1 MIEDFHAQED
11 TRHLSTVD
19 ELTKSC
25 SDASFYR
32 RNQELRLSKH
42 ALESEGG
49 DGSPYDGSP
58 YEVRMVDENRDV
70 LGSESARHTLASTA
84 FWGVLI
90 TQFLGAFN
98 DNYYKQMVLLIC
110 RSNVAIIVGKNV
122 ATAGPDRQSLA
133 MAAFA
138 LPFVLL
144 SGVGGFLSDRYSKR
158 SVIVG
163 SKIAEIV
170 IMALAFV
177 VLLIPRLSQDAQL
190 MALISVLCLMGA
202 QSAIFGPSK
211 YGILPELFR
220 HEKLLPV
227 NGAVQMTTFL
237 AIIFGTVCA
246 GIALD
251 QIRESLWIGGV
262 IAVGIATVGTLSAVV
277 IPKTRIAEP
286 NLRIRVENF
295 AVPADVKRLV
305 LQERGLLQAILVA
318 SVFWLLG
325 GVTQMSV
332 NTLGTSTL
340 GLSSTRTSLMVA
352 AIGFGIAA
360 GCLVTGFLGRGGNGR
375 RWVTAG
381 AWLLFA
387 SLSLIG
393 FLGSGIFG
401 VPESFGIVDA
411 NVLTG
416 VFKADGLEWSLRLSM
431 ILLGFAAGM
440 FVVPV
445 QVYLQQAPPDELKGR
460 VLGVQNMVTWIG
472 ILMSAAYFAI
482 GGVLLNRF
490 FGPNGESQYQ
500 WLIFMSLAVLMLPIC
515 LFYRLPKVD
524 SASVADV

>member
-1 MIEDFHAQED
+1 
-11 TRHLSTVD
+11 LSEQVLIPAD
-19 ELTKSC
+19 
-25 SDASFYR
+25 R
-32 RNQELRLSKH
+32 
-42 ALESEGG
+42 
-49 DGSPYDGSP
+49 DGSPYK
-58 YEVRMVDENRDV
+58 VLTADENGNPSDPR
-70 LGSESARHTLASTA
+70 SAGNTLASTA
-84 FWGVLI
+84 FWGFLI
-90 TQFLGAFN
+90 TQLLGAFN

-110 RSNVAIIVGKNV
+110 RSNVAIVVGKNI

-170 IMALAFV
+170 IMALAFG
-177 VLLIPRLSQDAQL
+177 VLLIPGLSPDAQL

-220 HEKLLPV
+220 HDKLLPV

-262 IAVGIATVGTLSAVV
+262 IAVGIATAGTLSAAV

-286 NLRIRVENF
+286 TLKIRIENF
-295 AVPADVKRLV
+295 AVPADVKHLV

-360 GCLVTGFLGRGGNGR
+360 GCIVTGFLGRGDNGR
-375 RWVTAG
+375 RWVTSG
-381 AWLLFA
+381 AWSLFA
-387 SLSLIG
+387 SLLLIG
-393 FLGSGIFG
+393 FLGSGRFG
-401 VPESFGIVDA
+401 VPGSS
-411 NVLTG
+411 G
-416 VFKADGLEWSLRLSM
+416 VGDENILASVFQADRLEWSLRLSM

-445 QVYLQQAPPDELKGR
+445 QVYLQRAPPDELKGR

-472 ILMSAAYFAI
+472 ILMSAAYYWI
-482 GGVLLNRF
+482 GGILLNRL
-490 FGPNGESQYQ
+490 FGPNGESQHQ
-500 WLIFMSLAVLMLPIC
+500 WLIFMSLAILVLPIG
-515 LFYRLPKVD
+515 LFYRLPKAD
-524 SASVADV
+524 QASVAGV